1 VLYVAIIFG
10 PFLSRNLAYFGNL
23 TGETGLLN
31 LMGNEHPN
39 LFKMLG
45 NVSKNIVDEMTIPW
59 DAFNSILTNCVQ
71 NFHGILGVP
80 LNSQETNYLSMPY
93 QTNFLFAEDN
103 ASSLVHALIILGSL
117 VFFIFKNKFPHR
129 QKMFLYWGGLI
140 FSFLAYSFLFKWQPW
155 GNRLLLPIFIL
166 SMLGVTLSLCQVI
179 QKSQLGL
186 HGVFIFFVLYAIPSV
201 YLNRN
206 KPMFDLYQMRSILNK
221 PKGMMTKDQFN
232 DQSEKIKHELLNYY
246 SFNQEVYLINQ
257 KLPKVNKE
265 KLFKLQDSL
274 FFFED
279 EKISIFKKSREEN
292 YFINQP
298 YLYPMFT
305 SIFRDIPQN
314 KNRLALYIS
323 GDAYE
328 YPLWVFARKKFGNN
342 FKMGHPNYNYKWKTR
357 NHFLANDQDVKISE
371 IKNKWQ
377 VK

>member
-1 VLYVAIIFG
+1 
-10 PFLSRNLAYFGNL
+10 
-23 TGETGLLN
+23 
-31 LMGNEHPN
+31 
-39 LFKMLG
+39 
-45 NVSKNIVDEMTIPW
+45 
-59 DAFNSILTNCVQ
+59 
-71 NFHGILGVP
+71 
-80 LNSQETNYLSMPY
+80 
-93 QTNFLFAEDN
+93 
-103 ASSLVHALIILGSL
+103 
-117 VFFIFKNKFPHR
+117 
-129 QKMFLYWGGLI
+129 
-140 FSFLAYSFLFKWQPW
+140 
-155 GNRLLLPIFIL
+155 
-166 SMLGVTLSLCQVI
+166 
-179 QKSQLGL
+179 
-186 HGVFIFFVLYAIPSV
+186 
-201 YLNRN
+201 
-206 KPMFDLYQMRSILNK
+206 MFDLYQMRSILNK
-221 PKGMMTKDQFN
+221 PKGMMTKEQFN

-246 SFNQEVYLINQ
+246 SFNQDVYLISQ

-274 FFFED
+274 FFFKD

-357 NHFLANDQDVKISE
+357 NHFLANEQDVKISE
-371 IKNKWQ
+371 IKNKWL